1 MGKSFVSQVI
11 TSIVWLKL
19 LGALHLIF
27 SVQVLL
33 KCATAPFRWNET
45 MLIFAR
51 LGERVTRRQY
61 SDTTGDSVQCGYETK
76 IVSQRWDWDKETSK
90 KLSVSLDGGLWLYQA
105 WVANG
110 TLIKRWGLEPTHH
123 DGVCL
128 GTAWRKWRNW
138 KKKMYRDFLRKD
150 VIVFNGIGKKRS
162 DVARRGKKNPLGFN
176 YVNELW
182 GAKKK
187 NNHIWTKEVKVHFY
201 YYTWLWMKYWD
212 LFVSNEHNSHR
223 SNWKCTVCF
232 GSRTE
237 LPQQVSSAKCR

>member
-1 MGKSFVSQVI
+1 M
-11 TSIVWLKL
+11 
-19 LGALHLIF
+19 
-27 SVQVLL
+27 
-33 KCATAPFRWNET
+33 
-45 MLIFAR
+45 
-51 LGERVTRRQY
+51 VTHKGCRK
-61 SDTTGDSVQCGYETK
+61 QCGYETK

-187 NNHIWTKEVKVHFY
+187 TITSERRK
-201 YYTWLWMKYWD
+201 
-212 LFVSNEHNSHR
+212 S
-223 SNWKCTVCF
+223 KCTFIIILDSEWNTGISLSPMNTIPIGAIENVRSASAVVPNYR
-232 GSRTE
+232 SRSPR
-237 LPQQVSSAKCR
+237 LNAVNLWS